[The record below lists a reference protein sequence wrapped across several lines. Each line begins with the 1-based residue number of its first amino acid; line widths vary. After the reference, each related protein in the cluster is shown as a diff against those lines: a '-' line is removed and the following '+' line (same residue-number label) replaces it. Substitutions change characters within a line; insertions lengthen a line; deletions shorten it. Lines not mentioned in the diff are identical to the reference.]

1 MQGLQIE
8 VESGADET
16 VVRVVGDLDL
26 ATETEIRG
34 PLVKAAES
42 SPRVVIDATGLG
54 FVDSSGLRA
63 LLVGR
68 EQCEAAG
75 GQLVLRNA
83 SPGLLRLV
91 EVAGL
96 SGVLLVESSDS

>member
-1 MQGLQIE
+1 MQIE

-26 ATETEIRG
+26 ATETAMRD

-42 SPRVVIDATGLG
+42 SQRVVVDATGLG

-68 EQCEAAG
+68 EHCEAAG

-83 SPGLLRLV
+83 SPALLRLV
-91 EVAGL
+91 EVTGL
-96 SGVLLVESSDS
+96 AGVLQVENPGS